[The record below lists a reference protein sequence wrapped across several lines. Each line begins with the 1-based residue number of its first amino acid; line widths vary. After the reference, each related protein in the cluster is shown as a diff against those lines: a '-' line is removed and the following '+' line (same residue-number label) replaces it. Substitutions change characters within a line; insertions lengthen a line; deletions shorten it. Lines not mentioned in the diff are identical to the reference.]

1 MPDKN
6 TPAPNSA
13 PDLADAK
20 KRVSEKLMPL
30 DYVSGVGAGGAGLKV
45 YLSRALKP
53 DEEHHVKSVLD
64 AEAGG
69 KPVEIVKSGEFKA
82 R

>member
-1 MPDKN
+1 
-6 TPAPNSA
+6 
-13 PDLADAK
+13 
-20 KRVSEKLMPL
+20 MPL

-45 YLSRALKP
+45 YLSRALRP

-69 KPVEIVKSGEFKA
+69 KPVEIVESGEFKA